1 MSREATAGERQGVVM
16 HVRCADR
23 LPEETYRQVLE
34 ELAGL
39 SPVVQALP
47 PNAALVDLRGALR
60 YYGVDA
66 RRLGEVLRVRTIS
79 RLGVDVRVGI
89 GPSITVAATASSQ
102 VAGPGGVLAIASE
115 DVTGWLG
122 PLPVDALHGIG
133 PRQAAVLRDYG
144 IHCVGLLATVPP
156 ATVQRLL
163 GGKAGRLA
171 ADRARGIDPR
181 PVVPRALPA
190 TASVRHRFD
199 EHTLDG
205 AAVRA
210 ALLDLVVRLGTR
222 LRGRGQAPRAL
233 TLTLTFAGGSTW
245 EKTRRLTAP
254 SAHEDDLRQLAYQL
268 MDAAGLQRGR
278 LTAVVVKGED
288 LIDADQAPR
297 QLSLDD
303 ARENRLT
310 AETAVDRVRD
320 KFGPQVIGPAAV
332 FRRAS

>member
-1 MSREATAGERQGVVM
+1 MSTRAISGGHGVVT
-16 HVRCADR
+16 HVRCPDR
-23 LPEETYRQVLE
+23 MPEEAFRRVLE

-47 PNAALVDLRGALR
+47 PTAALVDLRGALR
-60 YYGVDA
+60 FHGVDA
-66 RRLGEVLRVRTIS
+66 RRLGEILRIRTIS
-79 RLGVDVRVGI
+79 RFGVDVRVGI
-89 GPSITVAATASSQ
+89 GPSITIAATASSQ
-102 VAGPGGVLAIASE
+102 VGLPGGVLTIAPE

-122 PLPVDALHGIG
+122 PLPVEALHGIG

-144 IHCVGLLATVPP
+144 IHCVGLLAAVPTV
-156 ATVQRLL
+156 TVQRLL

-190 TASVRHRFD
+190 SASVRCSFD

-205 AAVRA
+205 AIVRA
-210 ALLDLVVRLGTR
+210 ALLQLVVRLGIR
-222 LRGRGQAPRAL
+222 LRSHDQVARAL
-233 TLTLTFAGGSTW
+233 TLTLKFAGNSSW
-245 EKTRRLTAP
+245 EKTRRLAAP
-254 SAHEDDLRQLAYQL
+254 SAHEDDLRRLAYQL
-268 MDAAGLQRGR
+268 MDGAGLQRGR
-278 LTAVVVKGED
+278 LTGLALKGED

-303 ARENRLT
+303 AREDRIA
-310 AETAVDRVRD
+310 AETAIDRVRD
-320 KFGPQVIGPAAV
+320 KFGPGVIGPAAV